1 MEPITTLN
9 LNICRRMSTK
19 VSPKLL
25 LLILAVSLIAPLASC
40 DEDEGGIANSGNGDE
55 QDDSNGSDTDTTEQ
69 EYELVWSDEFN
80 YEGQPDTTKWNF
92 EIGAS
97 GWGNNE
103 LQYYTDRLE
112 NAEVS
117 DSVLTITA
125 RKEDYKGAEYT
136 SARMITYENGHY
148 WKYGR
153 IEARIKLPE
162 GQGIW
167 PAFWMLG
174 KNIFEG
180 TTWPATGEIDILE
193 MIGGGENNSIVH
205 GTAHWEENGH
215 TYQGGSHTHSEK
227 LSNAFHTY
235 AIEWNREQILWFFD
249 GEQYYSLSI
258 YQDPAKSE
266 LHAPFF
272 ILMNI
277 AVGGN
282 WPGYPD
288 ETTEFPQTMKV
299 DYVRVYQKGGGDSN

>member
-1 MEPITTLN
+1 MNSVNKILFGVVA
-9 LNICRRMSTK
+9 ICAMLT
-19 VSPKLL
+19 
-25 LLILAVSLIAPLASC
+25 LAVC
-40 DEDEGGIANSGNGDE
+40 GDDKGVTTSGNGDGE
-55 QDDSNGSDTDTTEQ
+55 EPTDTTETSE

-80 YEGQPDTTKWNF
+80 YEGAPDPEKWNF

-112 NAEVS
+112 NARVE

-125 RKEDYKGAEYT
+125 REENYEGANYT

-148 WKYGR
+148 WQYGR
-153 IEARIKLPE
+153 VEARIKLPE

-193 MIGGGENNSIVH
+193 MIGGGGNDYILH
-205 GTAHWEENGH
+205 GTAHWDEDGH
-215 TYQGGSHTHSEK
+215 TYVGDSIKHNEK
-227 LSNAFHTY
+227 LSQDFHTY
-235 AIEWNREQILWFFD
+235 AIEWDKQNIKWFFD
-249 GEQYYSLSI
+249 GEQYFSLNIAS
-258 YQDPAKSE
+258 PAMSE
-266 LHAPFF
+266 FDARFF
-272 ILMNI
+272 ILLNI

-282 WPGYPD
+282 WPGSPD
-288 ETTEFPQTMKV
+288 STTEFPQTMNV
-299 DYVRVYQKGGGDSN
+299 DYVRVYQK